1 MNKILHVISN
11 EILKREVKMK
21 IPKIGFFNNQ
31 LYTLHNTGIL
41 RIWNI
46 EPLVLVKE
54 IKFYMKNFMWNFSIH
69 LTEVII
75 LEYRNKQTRINFF
88 SLKTMRITHYFELK
102 ETVTAIFQINH
113 NEYLCS
119 SKNTPIFIYNKE
131 LDFKTTIDSSD
142 YLKELMIKNVHD
154 ILKDQVPERQ
164 DLFSNHY
171 IRWIDRIAD
180 SEEFIFRT
188 DHGNYV
194 FNYATKEIFDISKY
208 GVTSAPFVIPY
219 KNYFFV
225 LEDDFLHEFYDDICK
240 SKLYRLDYIKN
251 KSKIMKRKNIHT
263 LFLSENTLL
272 IPYWAQNRIVLE
284 IIDCESLERIALF
297 KINDLC
303 DQYLMSKIKIKK
315 QIDPSLS

>member
-1 MNKILHVISN
+1 MN
-11 EILKREVKMK
+11 

-31 LYTLHNTGIL
+31 VYTLHNTGIL

-54 IKFYMKNFMWNFSIH
+54 IKFYMKKFIWNFSTH
-69 LTEVII
+69 LPEVII
-75 LEYRNKQTRINFF
+75 FEYRNKQTRINFF
-88 SLKTMRITHYFELK
+88 SLKTMRITHFFE
-102 ETVTAIFQINH
+102 VTEIVTSIFQINH

-131 LDFKTTIDSSD
+131 LDTKITIDSSN
-142 YLKELMIKNVHD
+142 YFKELMIKNVHD
-154 ILKDQVPERQ
+154 ILKDQIPERQ
-164 DLFSNHY
+164 DLYNRYFVT
-171 IRWIDRIAD
+171 WIDRIAD
-180 SEEFIFRT
+180 SDELIFRT
-188 DHGNYV
+188 DHGSYV
-194 FNYATKEIFDISKY
+194 FNYATKEICDISEY
-208 GVTSAPFVIPY
+208 SVISAPIVIPY

-225 LEDDFLHEFYDDICK
+225 LEDDFLHEFYDHIYK

-303 DQYLMSKIKIKK
+303 DQNLISRIKIKK
-315 QIDPSLS
+315 QVDPNLS